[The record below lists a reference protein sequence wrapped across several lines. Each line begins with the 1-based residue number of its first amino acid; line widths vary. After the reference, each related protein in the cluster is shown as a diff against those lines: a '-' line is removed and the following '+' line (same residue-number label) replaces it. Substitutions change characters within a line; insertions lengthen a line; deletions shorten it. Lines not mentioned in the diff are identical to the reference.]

1 MGKPVG
7 KHSTTTGFH
16 KASKATVAILGVGQT
31 SFATHKMCRAERQS
45 IKRDRIH
52 KNKNEHFCNKGK
64 KFVAAERKEEW
75 QEVKPIG
82 QLADRVVA
90 RPRKALRPT
99 FADLEPFLRGAPLD
113 VLEQLAMVAEVGPDG
128 VTLAALPDIV
138 VPEHR
143 SAFVPGDGAAYDPTS
158 PEAKRG
164 RERRRELVSAM
175 KKAMPKHGLVSRR
188 QAAWLEAA
196 WVPSDDVLRCLLFD
210 WKCAAPGGAEL
221 RFLRREVVLG
231 GGQAPVAVA
240 RTVRVIEGS
249 GRAVCQLT
257 LEPEEGAA
265 EGAVV
270 TLVLERSFAGTMRL
284 VGQCARSGAP
294 VVAIEAHLLS

>member
-1 MGKPVG
+1 MV
-7 KHSTTTGFH
+7 
-16 KASKATVAILGVGQT
+16 KACGTATCMKQNRFLAKKDV
-31 SFATHKMCRAERQS
+31 RAERQVTKLEN
-45 IKRDRIH
+45 IAKARNDLYG
-52 KNKNEHFCNKGK
+52 NKGK
-64 KFVAAERKEEW
+64 KAPAVKKEAPNPA
-75 QEVKPIG
+75 QKSRI
-82 QLADRVVA
+82 
-90 RPRKALRPT
+90 T
-99 FADLEPFLRGAPLD
+99 FADLEPFLRATPLD
-113 VLEQLAMVAEVGPDG
+113 VLEK
-128 VTLAALPDIV
+128 LAAPAE
-138 VPEHR
+138 PEGAAANDGGTAGDDAVQGPA
-143 SAFVPGDGAAYDPTS
+143 AFVPGDCAAYDPTS

-284 VGQCARSGAP
+284 VGQCARSGSAP